1 MTGQRRRPGWCRWRS
16 LAGAVALAALAV
28 IPALPAAAA
37 SAVGNG
43 QFGITPAAGS
53 NGIVAPYFVMTV
65 AAGRSAKDTA
75 IISNPGTKAVT
86 LKIGRSVGVTAGNG
100 GSSYNPSFG
109 ECSGSGCWV
118 TGLPGTV
125 TLPAGTG
132 ERQPFVVHVPA
143 GTAPGQY
150 LAGITVESASSRSVQ
165 VGSNGKGATARA
177 VVIDQ
182 VTVGVAVN
190 VGSLD
195 QMTTRLQ
202 IPSVTGTAIGQL
214 ARMNI
219 LLRNT
224 GQTFTGARG
233 HVSCTAAGRGY
244 AYTVVAGTVL
254 PHGQAAIPVNAP
266 GFPKGRAV
274 PCTVLLGY
282 GHGLTVRWAGTV
294 TVPAPPATR
303 IYHTGNGAYTVV
315 PVGSSIP
322 PWAIAL
328 IIVGVL
334 AVAVMAFLLW
344 RLRRRPGHETAE
356 HGSRHRQ
363 SRQSVPELRKV
374 IFVSPGKQCVMM

>member
-1 MTGQRRRPGWCRWRS
+1 MTGPPRAHCRWRN
-16 LAGAVALAALAV
+16 LAWAVALAALAV
-28 IPALPAAAA
+28 VTPASPAAAA
-37 SAVGNG
+37 RAVGNG
-43 QFGITPAAGS
+43 QFGITPVPGS
-53 NGIVAPYFVMTV
+53 NGVVAPYFIMTV
-65 AAGRSAKDTA
+65 AAGRSAVDTA
-75 IISNPGTKAVT
+75 IISNPGTKTVT
-86 LKIGRSVGVTAGNG
+86 LKVGRSVGITAGNG

-109 ECSGSGCWV
+109 GCSGSGCWV
-118 TGLPGTV
+118 SGLPGTV

-132 ERQPFVVHVPA
+132 DRQPFVVHVPA

-177 VVIDQ
+177 VIVDQ

-190 VGSLD
+190 VGSLG

-202 IPSVTGTAIGQL
+202 IPSVTGIAIGQL

-233 HVSCTAAGRGY
+233 QVSCTAAGRSF

-266 GFPKGRAV
+266 GFPKGKAES
-274 PCTVLLGY
+274 CTVLLEY

-294 TVPAPPATR
+294 TVPAPPSTR
-303 IYHTGNGAYTVV
+303 IYHTGSGAYTVV
-315 PVGSSIP
+315 PVGSVP
-322 PWAIAL
+322 PWAIVL

-334 AVAVMAFLLW
+334 AVAVMVVLLW
-344 RLRRRPGHETAE
+344 RLGRGPGHETAK
-356 HGSRHRQ
+356 HG
-363 SRQSVPELRKV
+363 
-374 IFVSPGKQCVMM
+374 